1 MSPQDAIAD
10 QKKRDYLD
18 SLKMK
23 METRVG
29 RQLEDEFNTKTP
41 PDGVSTNASSPEP
54 RRNPRNPYGNHADR
68 LRNQRE
74 NIGRNIPG
82 QQRRP
87 NIERELFDDF
97 KVGLGLEKAE
107 KTDLI
112 QSPEAKFRRNQIKK
126 CMREG
131 KEVPGFD
138 ELNA

>member
-1 MSPQDAIAD
+1 MQFTINPVATMQSYQQRNIDDYVKPRAPNRPGNQMSPGDAIAD

-41 PDGVSTNASSPEP
+41 LDGVSTNASSPEP

-82 QQRRP
+82 
-87 NIERELFDDF
+87 
-97 KVGLGLEKAE
+97 
-107 KTDLI
+107 
-112 QSPEAKFRRNQIKK
+112 
-126 CMREG
+126 
-131 KEVPGFD
+131 
-138 ELNA
+138 